1 MTMRPQTV
9 KCFVCKTSIA
19 IQDVKY
25 HTAIQE
31 GSPAKPFCGPKCSL
45 KYYQSLKDDKDG
57 ST

>member
-31 GSPAKPFCGPKCSL
+31 GSPAKPFCGPESSL